1 LIGFQGICNGLYIR
15 LILIS
20 DRSRKPNLLLLM
32 ISLTTSL
39 VLLGFKL
46 SHLPKLRYLFEERVE
61 LRHTYA
67 RRAALRK
74 ESAPELKV
82 NNAGGFNR
90 DEVGR
95 WLRETVGLPQYAETF
110 RSSNVH
116 GAAFLNLSESSLT
129 GIGVESRCD
138 RAIILAHHA
147 KLELAASASAFNLIK
162 SNTIANTSQESMK
175 EASGLIP
182 QTSLPPKLKDYTHA
196 SGSHRASI
204 GARTSPVP
212 TTPVGPNLESAT
224 AVLQPSSSAHI
235 AVTWSKV
242 SLQASLHVFSSG
254 EASPR
259 LTDDGYLAEP
269 ISNGEAAPIIAGDAM
284 MGERVSCSALDL
296 GSAEHG
302 AAASL
307 VSSPASL
314 APVCDADAA
323 VPKAEHRATDE
334 ANSTAQPKHGVLERR
349 LAAAPLGGANV
360 MTSAADVR
368 AGMLNTEA
376 PTPKPVK
383 SALLALLHTQRKSL
397 AAVLDALDRNHD
409 GVISATELHE
419 RLVSLGVRIEPGM
432 LSEIM
437 RRADGDGD
445 GQLTRSELENKL
457 HSYATAEH
465 AARVQ
470 SMLAEAGSVLSRE
483 TLAGP
488 LRPET
493 LLGPLRPGAGCSVCE
508 QPAKGGVDDS
518 SMPWSDVDECDL
530 DSVFGWT

>member
-1 LIGFQGICNGLYIR
+1 
-15 LILIS
+15 
-20 DRSRKPNLLLLM
+20 
-32 ISLTTSL
+32 
-39 VLLGFKL
+39 
-46 SHLPKLRYLFEERVE
+46 
-61 LRHTYA
+61 
-67 RRAALRK
+67 
-74 ESAPELKV
+74 
-82 NNAGGFNR
+82 
-90 DEVGR
+90 
-95 WLRETVGLPQYAETF
+95 
-110 RSSNVH
+110 
-116 GAAFLNLSESSLT
+116 
-129 GIGVESRCD
+129 
-138 RAIILAHHA
+138 
-147 KLELAASASAFNLIK
+147 
-162 SNTIANTSQESMK
+162 
-175 EASGLIP
+175 
-182 QTSLPPKLKDYTHA
+182 
-196 SGSHRASI
+196 
-204 GARTSPVP
+204 
-212 TTPVGPNLESAT
+212 
-224 AVLQPSSSAHI
+224 
-235 AVTWSKV
+235 
-242 SLQASLHVFSSG
+242 
-254 EASPR
+254 
-259 LTDDGYLAEP
+259 
-269 ISNGEAAPIIAGDAM
+269 
-284 MGERVSCSALDL
+284 
-296 GSAEHG
+296 
-302 AAASL
+302 
-307 VSSPASL
+307 
-314 APVCDADAA
+314 
-323 VPKAEHRATDE
+323 
-334 ANSTAQPKHGVLERR
+334 
-349 LAAAPLGGANV
+349 
-360 MTSAADVR
+360 
-368 AGMLNTEA
+368 MLNTEA